1 MAKKQ
6 NIPHVSE
13 TPQTSS
19 FVPIIG
25 NTQKEK
31 TLSKY
36 EIEFNKKIKRIEALK
51 QELNKIKEQLDY
63 TRTRL
68 ISEIMPLYE
77 QVRVKQRKYIVILDA
92 AYESGNFKKKEA
104 ETLMEHILE
113 LCEHVMIKQEFT
125 EEEITEEDQQ
135 IQQIKEK
142 YEALLFTEEERELME
157 NTTKEM
163 MSNLFGI
170 DLDEL
175 RKNPDDYLEK
185 KAKQHKQEEEQREA
199 SFRKTQANKK
209 KTKKQIQEEQKLEEE
224 KKMLSKDIR
233 TIYTTL
239 AKELHPDLEQNEQE
253 RQRKTEMMKR
263 VTAAYESNDL
273 FELLRLQIEYN
284 IEHERIDSLVE
295 AQIKRYNQLLQ
306 EQITAL
312 TNQRLELIGWDTP
325 MANIYSKYCKSTL
338 QGTDKVFKQ
347 EKAELKLIIDSL
359 QDSINTH
366 TDYKVLKTFLKDLQK
381 EYKRREK
388 EFSFDSFMNW

>member
-13 TPQTSS
+13 IPQTSS

-185 KAKQHKQEEEQREA
+185 KEKQHKQEEEQREA

-325 MANIYSKYCKSTL
+325 MGNIYSKYCKSTQ

-388 EFSFDSFMNW
+388 EFSFDGFMNW